1 MSTVVG
7 AWRGWVGLVLVRG
20 RCVLG
25 MSLLRSQLIGG
36 DSVVCC
42 IGAMKW
48 LKWPQV
54 PIRYPMLLHQT
65 RILVVL
71 VAV

>member
-7 AWRGWVGLVLVRG
+7 AWRGWVGLVLVRD
-20 RCVLG
+20 RCVLE
-25 MSLLRSQLIGG
+25 MSLLRNQFIGS
-36 DSVVCC
+36 DCLACC
-42 IGAMKW
+42 IAVMKW
-48 LKWPQV
+48 LKWPRG
-54 PIRYPMLLHQT
+54 PIRYPMLLHQA